1 MYPIRHLSAR
11 RASVQILLAHKAR
24 GPSGPLRF
32 SLGYGAIPMEIDVVV
47 ESPLAD
53 VAENWHTSVPAILVA
68 VGITTVPEGAMTV
81 PEALNG
87 PVHEYVADGA

>member
-1 MYPIRHLSAR
+1 M
-11 RASVQILLAHKAR
+11 
-24 GPSGPLRF
+24 RF